1 MKKVYSKFVR
11 DRKKE
16 FQIETSILVGDEGKY
31 VVKKNL
37 EPEGEKHIH
46 RINETYQ
53 LSRNRD
59 LLCPCFEKN
68 GAVYFTYLNG
78 KSLAQKLLDA
88 LSEKSYN
95 DVKIIAQLYNE
106 IIDSLC
112 RDNITELVSQDKSFE
127 EVFGQCEDQQ
137 EEGYRDLIFDL
148 TFDNIILQGDM
159 MKIIDYE
166 WRFSFPVS
174 KEFIK
179 FRAVYAFEM
188 KYAKLIAAMY
198 SLEDFYNLFQVEI
211 TKRKAFLSYN
221 NSFIDYV
228 YGEKGYNQILKQ
240 YEKDNFDVP
249 VDELLLRKDYEFEE
263 KIFSIILNNIYEN
276 KDLFDD
282 SSKFFKVTEKLK
294 QQQNGKHHFIFS
306 EEFLFEFEQF
316 IKGNFEMIRFYKDL
330 FENPPQKSKK
340 HFGLFH
346 DKR

>member
-16 FQIETSILVGDEGKY
+16 FQIETSILVGEECKY

-37 EPEGEKHIH
+37 EPEGEEHIH

-53 LSRNRD
+53 LSCNQD

-68 GAVYFTYLNG
+68 GAVYFEYLDG

-88 LSEKSYN
+88 LSEKSY
-95 DVKIIAQLYNE
+95 DRVKIIAKLYNE
-106 IIDSLC
+106 ITDRLC
-112 RDNITELVSQDKSFE
+112 GENIPEFIVQDKRFE
-127 EVFGQCEDQQ
+127 KVFGQCEDQQ

-159 MKIIDYE
+159 PKIIDYE

-188 KYAKLIAAMY
+188 KYGKLISAMY
-198 SLEDFYNLFQVEI
+198 SLEEFYNLFQIEI
-211 TKRKAFLSYN
+211 TKKKVFLSYN

-240 YEKDNFDVP
+240 YKKDNFDVP
-249 VDELLLRKDYEFEE
+249 VDELLLRSDYGFEK
-263 KIFSIILNNIYEN
+263 KIFSILLNNIYEN

-282 SSKFFKVTEKLK
+282 YRKFFKVTEKLK
-294 QQQNGKHHFIFS
+294 QQQEGKHHFIFS

-316 IKGNFEMIRFYKDL
+316 IKGNFEMIKYYKDL
-330 FENPPQKSKK
+330 SENPHQKLKK
-340 HFGLFH
+340 DFGLFH
-346 DKR
+346 K